1 MLFLCLKVER
11 RKLMKNMRKVIAGI
25 MSALLLITTGTMNG
39 QIVSATDS
47 AELTEISTEET
58 TVYKGEAYNFGERQT
73 NWYSTNESPD
83 SSNVDAYS
91 LVDGYEMAEASITS
105 TATLELYFLLTF
117 LLISLI

>member
-1 MLFLCLKVER
+1 
-11 RKLMKNMRKVIAGI
+11 MKNMRKVIAGI

-47 AELTEISTEET
+47 AESTEISTEET

-73 NWYSTNESPD
+73 NWYSRNELPD

-105 TATLELYFLLTF
+105 IATLELYFLLTF